1 MATDLHGEQEFGK
14 AYDARLLG
22 RLWTYVRPYRQ
33 VFWLA
38 LVLSAAQQGFRL
50 VQPYLVKI
58 GIDRYVER
66 RDAAGLR
73 ALGLVYLAMVAGEFA
88 AYYGQQ
94 YLTMVLAQRSLADLR
109 VALFARV
116 QRFPMRF
123 FDRNPVGRVVSRLT
137 TDVDVLQEM
146 FAAGAM
152 TIVLDVLG
160 LVGIV
165 AVMLGMDWRL
175 ALTSLGLL
183 PVIVGAVDF
192 FRRQV
197 RRTYR
202 MIRERIARING
213 YLQEAITGMTAIALA
228 NREVRAFAEFERLNA
243 DHRDAYHLSNKLEAA
258 LFSFVEAMSTVSIA
272 MLLWEGG
279 RLTRAGLVEIGTLVA
294 FIQYIQQFFVP
305 IRDFSAKYAV
315 MQSSMTAAERI
326 FSLLDLEVEPAPA
339 RPRMPAR
346 VRGEIVFEH
355 VWFAYRGEEWV
366 LRDVSFRV
374 AAGEHVAI
382 VGATGSGKTTLV
394 KLLDRL
400 YDVGRGRILVDGI
413 DVRDW
418 DPQALRRRIAVVLQ
432 EVFLFS
438 GPVETNITLGRTDC
452 SRAAVEAAAAHVNAD
467 GFIRRLGGYEALLRE
482 RGSNLSG
489 GQRQL
494 LAFARALAHDPAVL
508 VLDEAT
514 SSVDPE
520 TEWLVQDALAKL
532 LAGRT
537 AVVIAHRL
545 STIETADRILVMH
558 KGGLRE
564 EGTHAE
570 LLARGGIYARLY
582 RLQYGGEAP
591 PVEPAAARP

>member
-22 RLWTYVRPYRQ
+22 RLWTYVRPYRH

-38 LVLSAAQQGFRL
+38 LLLSAAQQGFRL

-66 RDAAGLR
+66 RDAVGLR
-73 ALGLVYLAMVAGEFA
+73 GLGLVYLAMVAGEFA
-88 AYYGQQ
+88 TFYGQQ

-123 FDRNPVGRVVSRLT
+123 FDQNPVGRVVSRLT

-165 AVMLGMDWRL
+165 AVMLWMDWRL

-213 YLQEAITGMTAIALA
+213 YLQEAISGMAAIALA
-228 NREVRAFAEFERLNA
+228 NREARAFAEFERLNS

-326 FSLLDLEVEPAPA
+326 FSLLDLEVEPVPA
-339 RPRMPAR
+339 RPRAPAR

-355 VWFAYRGEEWV
+355 VWFAYRAEEWV

-374 AAGEHVAI
+374 APGAHVAI
-382 VGATGSGKTTLV
+382 VGATGSGKTTLI

-400 YDVGRGRILVDGI
+400 YDVARGRILVDGI

-438 GPVETNITLGRTDC
+438 GPVETNITLGRTDI
-452 SRAAVEAAAAHVNAD
+452 SRAREC
-467 GFIRRLGGYEALLRE
+467 RRLHPPPRGLR
-482 RGSNLSG
+482 GP
-489 GQRQL
+489 
-494 LAFARALAHDPAVL
+494 AARAWQQPLRRPAP
-508 VLDEAT
+508 A
-514 SSVDPE
+514 
-520 TEWLVQDALAKL
+520 
-532 LAGRT
+532 
-537 AVVIAHRL
+537 
-545 STIETADRILVMH
+545 
-558 KGGLRE
+558 
-564 EGTHAE
+564 
-570 LLARGGIYARLY
+570 ARL
-582 RLQYGGEAP
+582 RAGAGA
-591 PVEPAAARP
+591 

>member
-279 RLTRAGLVEIGTLVA
+279 RLTRGGLVEIGTLVA

-514 SSVDPE
+514 SSVDPA

-537 AVVIAHRL
+537 ALVIAHRL

-582 RLQYGGEAP
+582 RLQYGGEARP
-591 PVEPAAARP
+591 TERVAARP